1 MPGLDVLRGLAILA
15 VMQYHAIEALN
26 GTQLRA
32 MPDWF
37 VRFASV
43 APFGHLGVH
52 LFFVLSGFLITGL
65 LFDSRRSPDYFTRFY
80 VRRAGRI
87 LPAYLFMIALLLLTG
102 SISLKYVLACLL
114 FVCNMSSLVGAQN
127 EYGPFWSLSV
137 EEQFYL
143 LWPLVLRRLTLRQ
156 FTWLCVLIVCLSPP
170 LRWALQHAPHA
181 LSDINYKTW
190 AISDCFGAGALAA
203 LYVRSR
209 PRAGA
214 AGAVVSLVGAIA
226 LYAQFSSTN
235 WGSPLDKALYITP
248 SIILF
253 TGLVLLAYQFGGIA
267 RTAPGRAACF
277 VGEISYGLY
286 LVHEFVFKV
295 VSRAMPA
302 SASPSSGEVAL
313 QLGVGVVLA
322 VVMATVSR
330 RTLEAYFLAKAKGEA
345 EVRSAQADPA
355 GGRPVRTADQMS
367 TSTSSP

>member
-26 GTQLRA
+26 GSQLRA

-37 VRFASV
+37 VHFAGVS
-43 APFGHLGVH
+43 PFGHLGVH

-65 LFDSRRSPDYFTRFY
+65 LIDSRQRPDYYKRFF

-87 LPAYLFMIALLLLTG
+87 LPAYLAMITLLLLTG

-114 FVCNMSSLVGAQN
+114 FVCNMPGLVGVQN
-127 EYGPFWSLSV
+127 EYGPLWSLSI

-143 LWPLVLRRLTLRQ
+143 VWPFLVRHLSMRQ

-190 AISDCFGAGALAA
+190 AISDCFAAGALAA

-214 AGAVVSLVGAIA
+214 AGALVSLVGAIA
-226 LYAQFSSTN
+226 LYAQFSSTS

-267 RTAPGRAACF
+267 RTAPGRVACF

-286 LVHEFVFKV
+286 LVHEFVFKG
-295 VSRAMPA
+295 VSRAMPT

-313 QLGVGVVLA
+313 QLGVGVFLSVLI
-322 VVMATVSR
+322 ATVSR
-330 RTLEAYFLAKAKGEA
+330 RTLEAYFLAKAKGASADTAQGVSPRHEA
-345 EVRSAQADPA
+345 V
-355 GGRPVRTADQMS
+355 S
-367 TSTSSP
+367 T